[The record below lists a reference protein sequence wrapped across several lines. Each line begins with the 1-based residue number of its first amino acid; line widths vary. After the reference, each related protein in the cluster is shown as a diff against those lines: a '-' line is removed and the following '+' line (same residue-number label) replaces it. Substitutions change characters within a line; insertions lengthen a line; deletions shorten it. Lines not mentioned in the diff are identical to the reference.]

1 MPLPSGRGGQ
11 PTSTP
16 VFGSRV
22 KRKSVGPS
30 CRSNGTALLPI
41 GLAGF
46 NGCEAFSSMPVPSS
60 YSVTANVFD
69 SPDASNVPAALA
81 VPVQVSE
88 PNSGTLIQRTL
99 NALMLAKPSAST
111 GKARSVAARAAG
123 FRSAHAG
130 AILGKPTRNSGTV
143 GVLSVSPAPNV
154 MLPFEFQKNPFH
166 TQPAVPAGPANRNLK
181 PPLSAPAS
189 TGVPAPS
196 SSSPRNGVC

>member
-60 YSVTANVFD
+60 YSVTANVLL
-69 SPDASNVPAALA
+69 AL
-81 VPVQVSE
+81 VVQLSE

-99 NALMLAKPSAST
+99 NALMLAKPSACT
-111 GKARSVAARAAG
+111 GKVARFTARELG
-123 FRSAHAG
+123 SRSAHAG
-130 AILGKPTRNSGTV
+130 AIFGKPKRNSGTV

-166 TQPAVPAGPANRNLK
+166 THPAVPTGPPNRNSK
-181 PPLSAPAS
+181 PPLSAPAN